1 VIAGVALGGTAST
14 EIDAPLD
21 RVWAIV
27 ADVES
32 WPEWQ
37 KTLSAVDVEERD
49 AEGRPSLCEVMFDA
63 GVQTIRTLQRLRYEP
78 PRSVTF
84 SQEKGSL
91 KSLHGSWRLEGLGD
105 DRTRAAYELEVEP
118 GGMLSMLVRGAVEER
133 LRELLV
139 MRLPGELKARA
150 EADVRQA

>member
-37 KTLSAVDVEERD
+37 STLSAVDVEERD

-78 PRSVTF
+78 PRSVSF
-84 SQEKGSL
+84 AQEKGSL
-91 KSLHGSWRLEGLGD
+91 KSLHGSWRLEDLGD
-105 DRTRAAYELEVEP
+105 DRTRATYKLEVEP

-133 LRELLV
+133 LREVLV